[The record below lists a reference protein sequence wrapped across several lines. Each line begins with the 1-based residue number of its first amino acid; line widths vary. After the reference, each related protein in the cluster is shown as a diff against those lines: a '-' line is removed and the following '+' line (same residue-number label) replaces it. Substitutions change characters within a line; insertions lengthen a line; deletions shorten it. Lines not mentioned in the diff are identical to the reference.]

1 MKNFLFNFALI
12 LTILTVPSLS
22 FAQSGLVPCGV
33 ESYPDNTTVNG
44 VDVSGKIVEPCGFNE
59 LFDLINGVINFLIF
73 VIALPIAAI
82 MFAYAGFLLAFSGIQ
97 PEARSK
103 AKKIFGQ
110 VVFGFVLAVAAWLII
125 HTILSILGYNGS
137 WIGL

>member
-1 MKNFLFNFALI
+1 MKNFLFNLSLVVVMLI
-12 LTILTVPSLS
+12 VPSFS

-33 ESYPDNTTVNG
+33 ESYGKDEIVNG
-44 VDVSGKIVEPCGFNE
+44 EDVSYQLKKPCGYNE
-59 LFDLINGVINFLIF
+59 IFDLINNVTNFLIF

-103 AKKIFGQ
+103 AKKIFGN
-110 VVFGFVLAVAAWLII
+110 VVFGFVLSVAAWLII